1 LYKSYFY
8 LYNTKNNLVKKEKR
22 LHILLVDDD
31 AVDRELFIDALNPGE
46 KNCLVSEA
54 SNGQEALNY
63 LAANPLPDL
72 MILDLNMPVKDG
84 RQTLKELK
92 AHPVY
97 KTLPVCIL
105 STSSAQFDVLNA
117 YDQGANLFLVKPH
130 DYRELIE
137 MLTNLLTLFGKY
149 VALANPASQSV

>member
-1 LYKSYFY
+1 M
-8 LYNTKNNLVKKEKR
+8 KKEKR

-31 AVDRELFIDALNPGE
+31 AVDRELFIDALNPSE

-54 SNGQEALNY
+54 ADGQEALDF
-63 LAANPLPDL
+63 LGAQSLPDL
-72 MILDLNMPVKDG
+72 IILDLNMPVKDG

-97 KTLPVCIL
+97 KTIPVCIL

-117 YDQGANLFLVKPH
+117 YDSGANLFLVKPH
-130 DYRELIE
+130 DYRELTE
-137 MLTNLLTLFGKY
+137 MLQNLLTLFGKY
-149 VALANPASQSV
+149 TALAAPASHNAL